1 MAALASRAICDR
13 VLLEML
19 DPGDIVAMAY
29 AGELS
34 GEETEVLGA
43 AMVGGGCAAAL
54 GNRSACDRVLLETL
68 APGNT
73 AAVASAGE
81 LGEDPGR
88 ALALAFGGAGRALA
102 LAGGQ

>member
-1 MAALASRAICDR
+1 
-13 VLLEML
+13 
-19 DPGDIVAMAY
+19 MAY

-34 GEETEVLGA
+34 EEETEVLGA